1 MSRRRRQ
8 PTGRVADVLAGAGG
22 FTLAELLVVTAILA
36 MILAGLVGL
45 LRMSG
50 QGALQGS
57 HQVEAQQ
64 NARVAMARLVQEV
77 RAAGLDPQGKAF
89 PAISAA
95 NPSGLT
101 LQNDWNGNGAIE
113 PGVTVTVNGIPR
125 GEQVTYA
132 LAGTNLTRQESAV
145 DAAAVVLASGVEQ
158 LLFQYLDKDGNPT
171 GTPANIRTVLITLTT
186 RPEQQGASAL
196 GRAQVV
202 LVDRARLRNR

>member
-1 MSRRRRQ
+1 MTPPPGPAWGRARAAL
-8 PTGRVADVLAGAGG
+8 TGVGG

-45 LRMSG
+45 LRVGG
-50 QGALQGS
+50 QGALRGS

-89 PAISAA
+89 PAISTA

-101 LQNDWNGNGAIE
+101 LQNDWNGNGTIE
-113 PGVTVTVNGIPR
+113 PGITVTVNGISR

-132 LAGTNLTRQESAV
+132 LSGTTLTRQESAV
-145 DAAAVVLASGVEQ
+145 DSAPVALAAGVEQ
-158 LLFQYLDKDGNPT
+158 LLLQYLDKDGNT
-171 GTPANIRTVLITLTT
+171 TAVPANIRTVLITLRT
-186 RPEQQGASAL
+186 RPELQGAATL
-196 GRAQVV
+196 ERAQAV
-202 LVDRARLRNR
+202 LVDRVRLRNR